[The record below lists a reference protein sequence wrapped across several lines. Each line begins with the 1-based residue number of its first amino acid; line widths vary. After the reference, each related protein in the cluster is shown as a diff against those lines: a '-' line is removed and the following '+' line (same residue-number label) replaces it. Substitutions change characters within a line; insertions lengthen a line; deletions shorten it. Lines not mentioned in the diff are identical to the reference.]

1 VAEAIQVIRQISVK
15 TIVTEQFKSLVA
27 AELEKNTQQIDA
39 ELQQLE
45 FRVRRLVADIEKRST
60 QLLSAETQSQV
71 KAVKDQA
78 DQERTRLSQMK
89 SEMEVQGKYI
99 ADLPLDSQFTQF
111 TLQSPV
117 DLKVGDTIFQKLE
130 NGEIIIKDGV
140 VQEIKT

>member
-1 VAEAIQVIRQISVK
+1 VAETVQVFRQIAVK

-27 AELEKNTQQIDA
+27 SELEKNTQQIGA

-60 QLLSAETQSQV
+60 QLLSSDTQTQV
-71 KAVKDQA
+71 KSVKDQGE
-78 DQERTRLSQMK
+78 QERTRLAQMK
-89 SEMEVQGKYI
+89 SEMETQGRYI

-117 DLKVGDTIFQKLE
+117 ELGVGDSIFKKLE
-130 NGEIIIKDGV
+130 AGEIIIKDGV
-140 VQEIKT
+140 VQEIKV

>member
-1 VAEAIQVIRQISVK
+1 VAEAIQVIRQVAVK

-71 KAVKDQA
+71 KAVRDQA

-89 SEMEVQGKYI
+89 NEMETQGKYI

-111 TLQSPV
+111 TLQSPL

-130 NGEIIIKDGV
+130 GGEIIIKDGV
-140 VQEIKT
+140 VQEIR